1 MAATLKQVEGNPT
14 AWPAAPAG
22 LSAKAA
28 ALDPV
33 PIWRRLESFCA
44 WRWGARSV
52 TWTVEGPG
60 VWTPPLAPAQLNT
73 PQVWTGDAWANTI
86 LPPSPLGGYEL
97 ASEGPY
103 LITATVGAGTVPA
116 DVQEAFRRLAEYVA
130 DAGAPSMVNGRAG
143 ASSASYEIGD
153 GLKVSFDRSPAWLA
167 KALHNSGAADLLR
180 PYRRA

>member
-1 MAATLKQVEGNPT
+1 MAATLKQVEDAPSV
-14 AWPAAPAG
+14 WPAAPAG

-44 WRWGARSV
+44 WRWGVRAV

-60 VWTPPLAPAQLNT
+60 LWTPPLAPAQLSN
-73 PQVWTGDAWANTI
+73 PEVWSVDRWVTSYQ
-86 LPPSPLGGYEL
+86 PPSPLGGYEL

-103 LITATVGAGTVPA
+103 RITATVGAATVPA

-130 DAGAPSMVNGRAG
+130 DADAPSMVNGRAG
-143 ASSASYEIGD
+143 ASSSSYEIGS

>member
-1 MAATLKQVEGNPT
+1 MPATLKQVEDAPFV
-14 AWPAAPAG
+14 WPAAPAG

-44 WRWGARSV
+44 WRWGVRDVA
-52 TWTVEGPG
+52 WTVEGPG
-60 VWTPPLAPAQLNT
+60 LWTPPLAPAQLNN
-73 PQVWTGDAWANTI
+73 PQVWTGDGWANTV

-103 LITATVGAGTVPA
+103 RITATVGAATVPA
-116 DVQEAFRRLAEYVA
+116 DVQEAFRRLAEYTA
-130 DAGAPSMVNGRAG
+130 AESLLPAGVRSY
-143 ASSASYEIGD
+143 SATSGQLSEAATGD
-153 GLKVSFDRSPAWLA
+153 PAWLA